1 MKQLLYYLILDTKGG
16 QTRGKIIDTIKKK
29 PMNANQL
36 ASELNLDYK
45 TIQHHL
51 KILIKNNLLKTFNND
66 YGTVYFLSDYLEQ
79 NINLF
84 NEIWERFGK
93 K

>member
-1 MKQLLYYLILDTKGG
+1 MKQLLYYLVIG
-16 QTRGKIIDTIKKK
+16 TRGGETRAKIINSIIKK

-36 ASELNLDYK
+36 ALELNLDYK
-45 TIQHHL
+45 TVQHHL
-51 KILIKNNLLKTFNND
+51 KILIDNKILKILNEG
-66 YGTVYFLSDYLEQ
+66 YGAVYFLSDYLEQ

-84 NEIWERFGK
+84 KEIWDRFGK